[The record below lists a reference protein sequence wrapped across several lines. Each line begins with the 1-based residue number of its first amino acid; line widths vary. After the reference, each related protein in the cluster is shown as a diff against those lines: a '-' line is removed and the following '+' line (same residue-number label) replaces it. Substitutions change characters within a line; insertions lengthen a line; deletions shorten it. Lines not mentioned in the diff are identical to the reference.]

1 MDKKKALITGITGQ
15 IGSYL
20 AEILKE
26 KGYEVYGII
35 RRKLDQKEKLYLE
48 SGLIIIEGDLEDPSS
63 IERAIKKV
71 QPDEIY
77 NLAAQ
82 SDAQIS
88 SRIPEYTLKING
100 LSLFR
105 ICDIASK
112 LKKQVKIFQA
122 ASAELYGGLYNGKVN
137 ENTPFHPQNPYSI
150 AKLSAYWI
158 TRYYRDKNN
167 LFICNGILFNVESPR
182 RGINFVTKKIVKNI
196 SDITKGKLDKL
207 SLGNLNAKRD
217 WSHAKDSA
225 LAMWKILQADKPDD
239 YVIASG
245 ECHSVREFVELAFK
259 YVGIEIAWKGSGID
273 EVGYDK
279 KT

>member
-1 MDKKKALITGITGQ
+1 MADVPA
-15 IGSYL
+15 
-20 AEILKE
+20 
-26 KGYEVYGII
+26 
-35 RRKLDQKEKLYLE
+35 
-48 SGLIIIEGDLEDPSS
+48 
-63 IERAIKKV
+63 
-71 QPDEIY
+71 
-77 NLAAQ
+77 
-82 SDAQIS
+82 
-88 SRIPEYTLKING
+88 
-100 LSLFR
+100 F
-105 ICDIASK
+105 
-112 LKKQVKIFQA
+112 VKIR
-122 ASAELYGGLYNGKVN
+122 N
-137 ENTPFHPQNPYSI
+137 
-150 AKLSAYWI
+150 
-158 TRYYRDKNN
+158 
-167 LFICNGILFNVESPR
+167 NVESPR

-279 KT
+279 KTNKILITIDRVLFRPDDVKKVMFGDTSKLKRETGWVSSYKFKDIVKEMIEHELNDL